1 MIIWALGVRLL
12 YASGSSRLSIETPRE
27 HLNIAYR
34 LRCKLTRMIH
44 G

>member
-12 YASGSSRLSIETPRE
+12 HASCSCRLSIQTPRE

-34 LRCKLTRMIH
+34 LRRKLTRMIH